1 MNCSQAR
8 KILYPEPA
16 KCEVTTEHA
25 AAMQHARECAE
36 CDRYFQE
43 QRQWS
48 QLLKEKAGTEKA
60 PESLRTEVEAAVAHD
75 HGAAPRIWFRTR
87 RLALFA
93 ALVITVVIPAVW
105 LTWDE
110 PSVSFFSNMCQD
122 HARYLNG
129 QADVQSA
136 EPEVVEI
143 WLRQQTE
150 YAIQVPSLED
160 TTLLGGRLCHLR
172 EKPAALVFYRKRE
185 RPVSLFQ
192 FSENGVNLGAL
203 NRSVIEG
210 APIWRGSF
218 HGYNLAA
225 FPQRGLIFVL
235 VSDLRESELLEL
247 ASEARAQSR
256 GF

>member
-16 KCEVTTEHA
+16 KSETTTEHA
-25 AAMQHARECAE
+25 AASRHARECPD

-48 QLLKEKAGTEKA
+48 RLLKEKAGIEKA
-60 PESLRTEVEAAVAHD
+60 PDLLRKQVEGMLSPDREAKPMF
-75 HGAAPRIWFRTR
+75 GPRWR
-87 RLALFA
+87 RLAFLA
-93 ALVITVVIPAVW
+93 GLVIAVVLPAAW
-105 LTWDE
+105 WMWYE
-110 PSVSFFSNMCQD
+110 PSASFFSDMCQD
-122 HARYLNG
+122 HARYLNAEG
-129 QADVQSA
+129 HVQSA
-136 EPEVVEI
+136 EPEVVET
-143 WLRQQTE
+143 WLRQQTK
-150 YAIQVPSLED
+150 YAVQVPSLQD
-160 TTLLGGRLCHLR
+160 AALLGGRLCHLR

-192 FSENGVNLGAL
+192 FSEDGVNLRAL

-218 HGYNLAA
+218 QGYNVAA

-235 VSDLRESELLEL
+235 VSDLREGELLEL
-247 ASEARAQSR
+247 ASDARAQAR